1 MYGGR
6 VKRPDS
12 TTVVHP
18 FDRKFGTETSGLIA
32 GKVIARGTGIKV
44 EELTAYY
51 GIAPSILQTLL
62 DIWLTRT
69 EPEAEIEHTV
79 FLDVG
84 AGKGRAMLVASQ
96 YPFQRVEGIELSPK
110 LARVA
115 EANIAKFEQH
125 PENDELSPLMLIEG
139 DATKHL
145 LPSGPSLAFLFH
157 PFELP
162 VLQRFIAHI
171 ERTLA
176 EHPHP
181 FDLIYANTEHDL
193 WLDKHPSFERVWFGS
208 VPMSAEDHAADLA
221 EILQQ
226 QEYGSTGDE
235 LCAIYRY
242 VGHSG
247 SPKPAPPKASKKK
260 AAPGSKSASAK
271 KAPAAKKKP
280 AAKKAPAAKKKPARE
295 KSVSAKKP
303 TRRSKS

>member
-1 MYGGR
+1 VYRWGVTPPR
-6 VKRPDS
+6 SAP
-12 TTVVHP
+12 VVHP

-32 GKVIARGTGIKV
+32 GHVIARGTGAKV

-51 GIAPSILQTLL
+51 GIAPSILHGLL
-62 DIWLTRT
+62 DVWLTRT

-110 LARVA
+110 LARIT

-139 DATKHL
+139 DATQHL
-145 LPSGPSLAFLFH
+145 LPAGPCLAFLFH

-162 VLQRFIAHI
+162 VLKRFIAHV
-171 ERTLA
+171 ERTLK

-181 FDLIYANTEHDL
+181 FDLLYANTEHDL
-193 WLDKHPSFERVWFGS
+193 WLDKHPAFERVWFGK
-208 VPMSAEDHAADLA
+208 VPMSSEDHLADLA
-221 EILQQ
+221 EIAQQ

-242 VGHSG
+242 IGRG
-247 SPKPAPPKASKKK
+247 EGPAMAKKT
-260 AAPGSKSASAK
+260 PIK
-271 KAPAAKKKP
+271 KAPARKS
-280 AAKKAPAAKKKPARE
+280 AAR
-295 KSVSAKKP
+295 KSSP
-303 TRRSKS
+303 RSKS